1 MIDGLNTS
9 IADYLVARALICDKL
24 SKNEE
29 SRKYAELAVNLGRNE
44 GEDISGLLDLL
55 KKIDK

>member
-1 MIDGLNTS
+1 MS
-9 IADYLVARALICDKL
+9 INSALICYKL

-44 GEDISGLLDLL
+44 GEDVSGTMDLL
-55 KKIDK
+55 KKINK